1 VEVIVEAGF
10 RAEVLAGETEVTDY
24 GRGETR
30 PSSGSNLR
38 RPEFI
43 ILRRPDNLR
52 RAEFIILNYI
62 GGKQGRLRYTINV
75 RGSESVISEFKE
87 QFLHSKNNYSPR
99 PFQQS
104 FSEEFSV
111 HCPYSL

>member
-38 RPEFI
+38 RP
-43 ILRRPDNLR
+43 
-52 RAEFIILNYI
+52 EFIILNYI